1 MKHTTAKTFSSTKKV
16 KDVDASEE
24 VKKSSESRI
33 DEESLFNLFT
43 ANIMKMKKK
52 FIR

>member
-1 MKHTTAKTFSSTKKV
+1 MKHTTAKIFSSTKKV
-16 KDVDASEE
+16 KGVEANEE
-24 VKKSSESRI
+24 VKKSSEGRI